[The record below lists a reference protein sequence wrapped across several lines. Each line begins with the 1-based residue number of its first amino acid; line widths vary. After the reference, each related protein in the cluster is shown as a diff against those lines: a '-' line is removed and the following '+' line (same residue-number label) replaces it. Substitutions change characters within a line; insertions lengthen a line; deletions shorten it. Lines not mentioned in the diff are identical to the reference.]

1 MGRSTMAHRRSEAVA
16 GWFRGS
22 PATRIGG
29 PVAAALLGVSG
40 LFGGLDHVPLAERV
54 DAVKP
59 GREVTVQPFALTWKR
74 AVAVDEIAGV
84 VRPLTAG
91 HHLMVVLLEARNL
104 SGRSVRSLLLLPLP
118 RAESFRDRNVVV
130 LDDRLAPRTA
140 TVYDADTDTV
150 VNVLSPGLTYRLAI
164 VWEFGGAVPDRLP
177 LGLAALTLRGG
188 SVSPDVLE
196 WEDPDEAATVTLPVI
211 DGTSEP
217 A

>member
-1 MGRSTMAHRRSEAVA
+1 MWRSTMAHRRSEAVA

-29 PVAAALLGVSG
+29 PAAAVLLGVSG

-54 DAVKP
+54 DAVKS
-59 GREVTVQPFALTWKR
+59 GTEVTVQPFALTWKR

-84 VRPLTAG
+84 ARPLTAG
-91 HHLMVVLLEARNL
+91 HHLMVVLLDARNL
-104 SGRSVRSLLLLPLP
+104 SARSVRSLLLLPLS
-118 RAESFRDRNVVV
+118 RANSFRDRNVVV
-130 LDDRLAPRTA
+130 LDDRLAPSTA
-140 TVYDADTDTV
+140 TLYDADTDAV

-177 LGLAALTLRGG
+177 LGLAELTLRGG

-196 WEDPDEAATVTLPVI
+196 WEDPDEAATVTLPVV
-211 DGTSEP
+211 DGTAER